1 MISLDDS
8 PVICKSPAIQ
18 TLAASLCASGRY
30 ACPDLLND
38 LPTAV
43 WLPFEDDDVAAFGS
57 DAGAS
62 GDGSEGF
69 LKVAAVVGE
78 IAGCF
83 EVLAVQGEV
92 AVEGRHHGLEERA
105 EGGGPGDAFAC
116 GLEEDGVWS
125 IELQDGFELLS
136 AKVLDPGF
144 TDSGESHD
152 SRGLGAGSGRG
163 RKCRGEH
170 ASEGH
175 EGNGGPA

>member
-8 PVICKSPAIQ
+8 PTICNSPANQ
-18 TLAASLCASGRY
+18 TLAASLCSSGRH
-30 ACPDLLND
+30 ARPDLLND

-43 WLPFEDDDVAAFGS
+43 WLMLEDHNVTAFVS

-62 GDGSEGF
+62 GDGSESF

-83 EVLAVQGEV
+83 EVLAVQREV

-105 EGGGPGDAFAC
+105 EGGGPGDAFAG

-125 IELQDGFELLS
+125 IKLQDGFELFGS
-136 AKVLDPGF
+136 KVLDPGF
-144 TDSGESHD
+144 ADPGEGHD
-152 SRGLGAGSGRG
+152 SRRLSAGSGRG
-163 RKCRGEH
+163 RKSRCEDGGEGQ
-170 ASEGH
+170 ERY
-175 EGNGGPA
+175 GGAA